1 MAVEFAVV
9 KNQSSKMYTKP
20 GFLVYSSSFI
30 IQFTAVKVKSEEEE
44 LVDNWCNI
52 MFPLVKAFERWPRDM
67 ARIEREAAD
76 SKCFDIMV
84 KRVKIDH
91 TFSRIKRVCVYMEE
105 VLGDKRSK
113 LIFFVKKKQEM
124 KTLQTLAAEKISNCV
139 SKKKDFEHLEV
150 PKPLLADLNE
160 AYDNIWRVNLKCY
173 ICKGNLEDTDIVQC
187 PSNMTHLFC
196 YTCCWNFIFYK
207 RHKFFKQNRVVFC
220 PSDERCPLR
229 GSTDPWTFRQ
239 DVTELV
245 L

>member
-1 MAVEFAVV
+1 M
-9 KNQSSKMYTKP
+9 QSRKMPLLTEP
-20 GFLVYSSSFI
+20 GDKECSSSFI
-30 IQFTAVKVKSEEEE
+30 LEFTAAKVKGEGEE
-44 LVDNWCNI
+44 LVDNWRHLMI
-52 MFPLVKAFERWPRDM
+52 QLVNAFEMWPMDM
-67 ARIEREAAD
+67 AKIEREAVD
-76 SKCFDIMV
+76 FGNFDI
-84 KRVKIDH
+84 RVKKVKINH

-220 PSDERCPLR
+220 PSDERCTLR
-229 GSTDPWTFRQ
+229 GSTEPWTFSQ
-239 DVTELV
+239 EEIELF